1 MTDRERELAVK
12 RVLGEE
18 AMCTVCTDIVGRGL
32 DTSREEMVVQYD
44 FARDVSSFLHRCGR
58 TGRNGREGRG
68 ERSDGESSVVMC
80 FVTPENALLYKQILV
95 MLVCGADC

>member
-1 MTDRERELAVK
+1 MK

-32 DTSREEMVVQYD
+32 DTTRVEMVVQYD